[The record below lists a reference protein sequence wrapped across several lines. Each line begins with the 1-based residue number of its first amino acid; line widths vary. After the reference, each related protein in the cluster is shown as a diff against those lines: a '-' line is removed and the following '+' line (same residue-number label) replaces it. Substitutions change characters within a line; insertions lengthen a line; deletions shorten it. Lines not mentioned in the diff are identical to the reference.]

1 MPYRRLDLLAS
12 DLTIDDIASALGDYE
27 PADLFLTKRNDGM
40 DLATIVLNETYTEPV
55 TDALE
60 KRFGKRDHFQ
70 LLVYDIAARLPRP
83 TQEEKDEQDAQDA
96 KDKPESKARISRE
109 ELLNDLEPGSRIRG
123 IYLAQVVI
131 SCIVAAVGMI
141 RDSVALV
148 IAAMVIAPLLLPSM
162 SMALG
167 TTIGDL
173 RMIGRSVLTSVAGV
187 AVGLALSVVIGFF
200 VPFDPQVNE
209 IANRAMVSYTDLVVA
224 LAAGAAGALA
234 VTTGVS
240 ASLIGVM
247 VAVALVPPLVAA
259 GLFLGDG
266 DFSSATNAAI
276 LLAANIVCVNLAAMG
291 VFLIQGVRPSKWAEK
306 NRAKLAVRHA
316 FAVWLV
322 LLVALVLLIA
332 FAVPK
337 NLLK

>member
-12 DLTIDDIASALGDYE
+12 DVTLEDITSALGDYE

-40 DLATIVLNETYTEPV
+40 DLASIVLDESYTEPV

-60 KRFGKRDHFQ
+60 KRFGKREHFQ

-83 TQEEKDEQDAQDA
+83 EQDEENAQPEQ
-96 KDKPESKARISRE
+96 DKPESKARISRE
-109 ELLNDLEPGSRIRG
+109 ELLNDLEPGSRVRG

-141 RDSVALV
+141 RDSVTLV

-162 SMALG
+162 SLALG

-173 RMIGRSVLTSVAGV
+173 RMIFRSVLTSIAGV
-187 AVGLALSVVIGFF
+187 AVGLALSVAIGFI
-200 VPFDPQVNE
+200 VPFDPQVGE
-209 IANRAMVSYTDLVVA
+209 IASRAVVSYTDLVVA
-224 LAAGAAGALA
+224 LAAGGAGALA

-247 VAVALVPPLVAA
+247 VAVALMPPLVAA

-266 DFSSATNAAI
+266 DFASATMATL
-276 LLAANIVCVNLAAMG
+276 LLASNIVCVNLAAMG
-291 VFLIQGVRPSKWAEK
+291 VFLIQGVRPSNWAEK
-306 NRAKLAVRHA
+306 NRARLAVRHA
-316 FAVWLV
+316 LVVWLV

-332 FAVPK
+332 FAEPR
-337 NLLK
+337 NLMK